1 MTAVCQS
8 AFGAV
13 GETATARAL
22 SLPFLRREWAGRSWR
37 SRVVRWAKSLVLSY
51 SWRAGAK
58 PAEGTGGPGEP
69 PDESEIASCM
79 SDPAFWML
87 LVH

>member
-1 MTAVCQS
+1 MIVVCQS
-8 AFGAV
+8 AFSLV
-13 GETATARAL
+13 GETATARTM
-22 SLPFLRREWAGRSWR
+22 SLPFLRREWTGRSWR
-37 SRVVRWAKSLVLSY
+37 VPVIRWAKSPFISY

-58 PAEGTGGPGEP
+58 PAERTGGPGEP

>member
-1 MTAVCQS
+1 MVVVYQS

-13 GETATARAL
+13 GAATAQAV

-37 SRVVRWAKSLVLSY
+37 SRVLGWAKSPVMSH

-58 PAEGTGGPGEP
+58 PTKRTGGPGEP
-69 PDESEIASCM
+69 PDEAEIASCM